1 MDNKLDKL
9 MGIVIGLC
17 LIACGLLFVIRD
29 YFTLPFG
36 SIICMMIG
44 FVCVVY
50 YFDRKRVWALAV
62 GMYLFYWGAIS
73 GFYINNAY
81 FGNLVA
87 AMFFLAPGLSL
98 DVLYIENRKRY

>member
-50 YFDRKRVWALAV
+50 YFDRKRVST
-62 GMYLFYWGAIS
+62 YD
-73 GFYINNAY
+73 GFNIDLRRSWNCIKTNT
-81 FGNLVA
+81 
-87 AMFFLAPGLSL
+87 
-98 DVLYIENRKRY
+98 

>member
-50 YFDRKRVWALAV
+50 YLTGK
-62 GMYLFYWGAIS
+62 GMGIGSRYVF
-73 GFYINNAY
+73 
-81 FGNLVA
+81 
-87 AMFFLAPGLSL
+87 
-98 DVLYIENRKRY
+98 VLLGCY